1 MREVI
6 VPPLQNNKMTIY
18 ERFESI
24 LKEAEQRGY
33 ERGRAEVQTTK
44 EADQLKKDERSYMMG
59 LLLDKMN
66 EVMEQLNEEDADQK
80 KAIPENIKE

>member
-33 ERGRAEVQTTK
+33 ERGLASNQSADTTK
-44 EADQLKKDERSYMMG
+44 LKKDERSYMMG